1 MLAPEGVRIMTFRNR
16 FQTALLRALP
26 AVLVLGLL
34 LPNAFAVSLDQ
45 ARFVL
50 LTQLDGRLVGG
61 GEFERDD
68 GEIELDFEILERAQ
82 GPFRFSVHYRDG
94 TVLIHDARL
103 DGRTLLIE
111 GSDGSWTSL
120 RELARA
126 HRIDL
131 EYDRD
136 DDLDDDLI
144 CLVPANARSAWWPY
158 GEDDCD

>member
-1 MLAPEGVRIMTFRNR
+1 MLAPEGVRTVIIRNR
-16 FQTALLRALP
+16 FRTVLLRTLP
-26 AVLVLGLL
+26 ALLVLGLL
-34 LPNAFAVSLDQ
+34 LPSAFAVSLDQ

-61 GEFERDD
+61 AEFERDD
-68 GEIELDFEILERAQ
+68 GEIELEFEILERAQ

-103 DGRTLLIE
+103 DGRTLMIE
-111 GSDGSWTSL
+111 DSDGWVSL

-136 DDLDDDLI
+136 DDLDDDII
-144 CLVPANARSAWWPY
+144 CLVPVEARSAWWPY